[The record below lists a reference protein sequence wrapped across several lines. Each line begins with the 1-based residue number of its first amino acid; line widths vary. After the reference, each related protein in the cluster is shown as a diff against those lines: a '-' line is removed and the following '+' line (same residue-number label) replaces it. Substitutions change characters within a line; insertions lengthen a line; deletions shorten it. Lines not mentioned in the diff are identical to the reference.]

1 MSFDSVDIFNAYLDP
16 DVATM
21 LNILAL
27 VYRDQSKF
35 KEAGALLNDALAIRE
50 KTLGPDHP
58 AVAATLNNLAV
69 LYGISLI
76 NSLI

>member
-1 MSFDSVDIFNAYLDP
+1 
-16 DVATM
+16 M

-35 KEAGALLNDALAIRE
+35 KEASVLLNDALLIRE
-50 KTLGPDHP
+50 KTLGSDHP

-69 LYGISLI
+69 LYGISSHLI
-76 NSLI
+76 QIKILLCPTISR